1 MVVVV
6 VVSFCG
12 RVVVVVV
19 TSRRGGGEEEEKEKQ
34 PDSAEAKKMTAI
46 SFCNMGGFTSIFE
59 LAMLSGAREVIFYP
73 SHNTSPQRNKDFH
86 SLT

>member
-19 TSRRGGGEEEEKEKQ
+19 VTSLRGGGEEEEKEIQ
-34 PDSAEAKKMTAI
+34 PDRAEEKKITAI
-46 SFCNMGGFTSIFE
+46 SLCSMGGLTSPFE
-59 LAMLSGAREVIFYP
+59 LAMLSGAREAIFLSLSQYL
-73 SHNTSPQRNKDFH
+73 SP
-86 SLT
+86 

>member
-19 TSRRGGGEEEEKEKQ
+19 VISLRGGGGEEEKEIQ
-34 PDSAEAKKMTAI
+34 PDRAEEKKMTAI
-46 SFCNMGGFTSIFE
+46 SFCSMGDFTSTFE
-59 LAMLSGAREVIFYP
+59 LAMLSDAREAVFLSLSQYL
-73 SHNTSPQRNKDFH
+73 SP
-86 SLT
+86 

>member
-19 TSRRGGGEEEEKEKQ
+19 VISLRGGGGEEEKEIQ
-34 PDSAEAKKMTAI
+34 PDRAEEKKITAI
-46 SFCNMGGFTSIFE
+46 SFCSMGGFTSTFE
-59 LAMLSGAREVIFYP
+59 LAMLSGAREAIFL
-73 SHNTSPQRNKDFH
+73 SLSP
-86 SLT
+86 